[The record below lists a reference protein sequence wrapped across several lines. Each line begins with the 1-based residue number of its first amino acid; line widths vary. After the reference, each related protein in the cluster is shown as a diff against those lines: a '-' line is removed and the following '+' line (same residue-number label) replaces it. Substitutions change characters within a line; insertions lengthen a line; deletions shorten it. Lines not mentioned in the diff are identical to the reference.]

1 VVAIIGWRTLSLA
14 PEQNDY
20 VGRRINTEF
29 NGNSTQHHSTRCNV
43 VPKAIVKAIGPF
55 STPGIPTGGRDA
67 AAGPKKVL
75 LATKPYF
82 SKKHITKYMMMPPAT
97 LLPRIQ

>member
-1 VVAIIGWRTLSLA
+1 MAIIGWRTLSLA

-29 NGNSTQHHSTRCNV
+29 NGNSTQHHSTRCIV
-43 VPKAIVKAIGPF
+43 VPKATGNAIGPF
-55 STPGIPTGGRDA
+55 STSGIPTGGRD

-75 LATKPYF
+75 LATKHF
-82 SKKHITKYMMMPPAT
+82 FLKN
-97 LLPRIQ
+97 